1 MWVGLRLYFKIFT
14 NSQKDWTLG
23 FVYVAPVCLLNFFAN
38 SWKRQYWD
46 FWILLTFTFCQIV
59 RTAFPAWYVYTT
71 GGANLWLNCQ
81 FSRKEMFIFMQ
92 QVCVSLSAGNTVSKL
107 SWGSKLQNFI
117 SYPDVN
123 VNIFLMGWELLSM
136 KTYSVCHWYQN
147 RNKPENKCSS

>member
-92 QVCVSLSAGNTVSKL
+92 QNCVSLSNTISKIK
-107 SWGSKLQNFI
+107 WGLKLQDSF
-117 SYPDVN
+117 SYP
-123 VNIFLMGWELLSM
+123 EM
-136 KTYSVCHWYQN
+136 KTYSVESKAY
-147 RNKPENKCSS
+147 NKCS